1 MILLQ
6 HVTSSIEEVLH
17 LVWFSFILDSYKSS
31 FEELVSICIFKIVFS
46 QFSFFIFY
54 YSLFFYYYYFFKFTG
69 NKKKKYSNEEA
80 IYKIGRRVI
89 LKSHKIT
96 KRLPNW
102 HSKTFYSI
110 IGDRSVTQTIDLLV
124 TNTYSM
130 LVEKFLLLAME
141 TYEFISKLMCFPNN
155 FIRTQ
160 YF

>member
-1 MILLQ
+1 MLHHLSKRYFTLFGFLLFWIL
-6 HVTSSIEEVLH
+6 INH
-17 LVWFSFILDSYKSS
+17 LLKSWFQF
-31 FEELVSICIFKIVFS
+31 VSLKLYSHNFHFL
-46 QFSFFIFY
+46 FFIIH
-54 YSLFFYYYYFFKFTG
+54 YFFIIIIFLNLPET
-69 NKKKKYSNEEA
+69 KKKKYSNEEA